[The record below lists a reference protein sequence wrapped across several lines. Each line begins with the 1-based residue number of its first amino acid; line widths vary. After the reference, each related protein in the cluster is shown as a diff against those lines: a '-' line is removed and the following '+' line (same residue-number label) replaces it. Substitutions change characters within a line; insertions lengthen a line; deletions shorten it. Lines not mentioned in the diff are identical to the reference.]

1 MFKFIAKN
9 WDISNIETVLF
20 DKDGTFIDLHY
31 FWGKMTEMRAKEV
44 IKRYSLT
51 EDYFNQLC
59 CFLGYDVDSAQMLPD
74 GITAL
79 YSRVKIIEI
88 FRGKLEEIGVVATEE
103 ELTNIFDDVASEFYT
118 EIEKYTKP
126 IDEAVVFIKALR
138 AKDAKIGI
146 VTSDSVEST
155 KLTLKNF
162 GWEGLFDV
170 VVGRES
176 SSDTKESGALT
187 RIALESL
194 RAEPATTLMIGDAPM
209 DAISAKNAGIE
220 KTILVASGQVC
231 VNELEKYSSYVL
243 ESLSELECLKI

>member
-31 FWGKMTEMRAKEV
+31 FWGKMTEMRAREV
-44 IKRYSLT
+44 INRYSLA

-59 CFLGYDVDSAQMLPD
+59 GFLGYDVDSALMLPD

-79 YSRVKIIEI
+79 YSRVKIIAT

-118 EIEKYTKP
+118 EIEKYTKT
-126 IDEAVVFIKALR
+126 IDEAVDFIKALR
-138 AKDAKIGI
+138 AKKAKIGI

-170 VVGRES
+170 VVGR
-176 SSDTKESGALT
+176 
-187 RIALESL
+187 
-194 RAEPATTLMIGDAPM
+194 
-209 DAISAKNAGIE
+209 
-220 KTILVASGQVC
+220 
-231 VNELEKYSSYVL
+231 
-243 ESLSELECLKI
+243 